1 MSRPVDILVLNT
13 AVLDLRSSDFTF
25 ARKLVEP
32 GGLRKCT
39 FADWPGYTQV
49 QFKHWIDTGKAT
61 AGGPGNT
68 APIIAKMGL
77 HVAIGANL
85 GKGEYGGVDI
95 QGRTFFD
102 IMQRYGVDMSEIQ
115 IHPFLPTGTTF
126 IYETRTKERG
136 GIVYF
141 PNANDD
147 FDFNVFQK
155 SVIRRCP
162 GIVYYMYSG
171 LSERGDANCGRDLAM
186 FMRWC
191 REHRCITIAD
201 SHTLTENPK
210 FLIEQGTPVESYRL
224 LEPLIPELDLFF
236 TSADEARMIENTFGV
251 SYSRR
256 NLSEEERNKLFLEFL
271 LDIAS
276 KTGKRARMFG
286 VTVKNG
292 AMVIYI
298 RPDGSVVGPQM
309 IVSKFIAG
317 EVIDLVGAGDSFRA
331 GLLAYVAR
339 NRNKF
344 TDGSLGISDAVQMGN
359 LIASLYIKAPLHD
372 RYRYIKKYEV
382 MLCMLQNN
390 LQYSSFDELLG
401 QLEKYSTVLIGEFL

>member
-1 MSRPVDILVLNT
+1 MFRSVDVLVLNT

-32 GGLRKCT
+32 GGLRKSS
-39 FADWPGYTQV
+39 FADWPGYSQV
-49 QFKHWIDTGKAT
+49 QLKHWIDTGKAT
-61 AGGPGNT
+61 VGGSGNT
-68 APIIAKMGL
+68 APLMAKMGL
-77 HVAIGANL
+77 RVAIGANL
-85 GKGEYGGVDI
+85 GKGDYGGLDI

-126 IYETRTKERG
+126 IYETTTEERG

-141 PNANDD
+141 ANANDD
-147 FDFNVFQK
+147 FDFNVFRK
-155 SVIRRCP
+155 SVIRRRP
-162 GIVYYMYSG
+162 RIVYYMYCG

-191 REHRCITIAD
+191 SKQGCITIAD

-210 FLIEQGTPVESYRL
+210 ILIEQERPVETYRL
-224 LEPLIPELDLFF
+224 VEPLIPELDLFF
-236 TSADEARMIENTFGV
+236 TSADEARMIENTFGI
-251 SYSRR
+251 SYRRR
-256 NLSEEERNKLFLEFL
+256 NLSEKERNKLFLEFL
-271 LDIAS
+271 LDVAS
-276 KTGKRARMFG
+276 KTGRRARMFG

-292 AMVIYI
+292 AMVVYI
-298 RPDGSVVGPQM
+298 RPDGSLVGPQM
-309 IVSKFIAG
+309 IVSKFMAG

-344 TDGSLGISDAVQMGN
+344 TDGSFNVSDAVQMGN
-359 LIASLYIKAPLHD
+359 LTASLYIKAPLHD

-382 MLCMLQNN
+382 MLHMLQTN
-390 LQYSSFDELLG
+390 LQYSSFDELLR
-401 QLEKYSTVLIGEFL
+401 QLERYSTVLI